1 MKLNRTF
8 SLTTLSAIT
17 LALLSGCGSHSNS
30 GDSTDDYAT
39 GAPELAAV
47 QMRLTGDESTEAVA
61 TDEDSIDPTTGAL
74 TQVSAS
80 PSFPTNASVVSIP

>member
-30 GDSTDDYAT
+30 GDTDDYAA

-47 QMRLTGDESTEAVA
+47 
-61 TDEDSIDPTTGAL
+61 
-74 TQVSAS
+74 
-80 PSFPTNASVVSIP
+80 